1 MSKTVAAERARQAAS
16 IVKAVQ
22 DQLNEQYGEFRLVSK
37 PHATRMV
44 MSGLDRALSAS
55 NKIVANAISEGL
67 LVEIDPRSRML
78 VHLPGAPSDLRPR
91 YLREPG
97 GEQATSFGLT
107 TESPET
113 RWGAFRTT
121 FVTTPAHLRQLIADL
136 VEADANAASG
146 AEDSN
151 EGDSD
156 GSERDAE
163 AARRDPELAALAAK
177 VRQQHP
183 GLLLTLLPDAED
195 GINILLVAN
204 GPAVDTLKPALKL
217 LATT

>member
-44 MSGLDRALSAS
+44 MSGLNRALSAS

-78 VHLPGAPSDLRPR
+78 VHLPGAPSDLHPR

-121 FVTTPAHLRQLIADL
+121 FVTTPAHMRQLIADL
-136 VEADANAASG
+136 VEADANAASE
-146 AEDSN
+146 AEDS
-151 EGDSD
+151 EADSD

-183 GLLLTLLPDAED
+183 DLLITLLPDAED

-204 GPAVDTLKPALKL
+204 GTATDTLKPALKL